1 MLLGRTKSEYNFWVP
16 SILMRSN
23 LATLR
28 SDVELSLAGRVVS
41 PFGYR
46 DRKSVETVLTGIP
59 EIDAL
64 AGGFPRGAL
73 TEICG
78 PPCSGRTTVLLSA
91 LAARTAEA
99 EVCALIDARDSFD
112 PRSAEAAGVE
122 LQQLL
127 WVRCRSLDQSLRAAD
142 LVIQGG
148 GFGFIALDLSD
159 VSPETVR
166 HVPLNAWFR
175 FRRAVE
181 DTSTVLLV
189 LEQESNAKTC
199 ASLVLRMSMKAAKW
213 SGTAES
219 NVRDNTAEINTAG
232 ISRHLHGS
240 LAHECLAHALLLDGS
255 DVQAEMLHTR
265 IQSVNFQQAQNEFQ
279 RAQNGPVSIAK
290 HFAGR
295 DFANSSEGFERG
307 TTQSF
312 AAQSM
317 WSYLHAMPVEA
328 KLK

>member
-1 MLLGRTKSEYNFWVP
+1 
-16 SILMRSN
+16 MRSN
-23 LATLR
+23 LVTLR

-91 LAARTAEA
+91 LVSRTAEA

-213 SGTAES
+213 SGTGEG
-219 NVRDNTAEINTAG
+219 NVNDNVAGINTAG
-232 ISRHLHGS
+232 ISRHLHES
-240 LAHECLAHALLLDGS
+240 LAHEFLAHKFLADGCLAHACLPHARLLDGS

-265 IQSVNFQQAQNEFQ
+265 IQSINFQQT
-279 RAQNGPVSIAK
+279 QNGPVSIAK

-295 DFANSSEGFERG
+295 DFANSSEGFERD
-307 TTQSF
+307 TTQSC
-312 AAQSM
+312 AIHVELSAR
-317 WSYLHAMPVEA
+317 HACGSET
-328 KLK
+328 

>member
-1 MLLGRTKSEYNFWVP
+1 
-16 SILMRSN
+16 MRSN

-91 LAARTAEA
+91 LASRTAEA

-122 LQQLL
+122 LRQLL
-127 WVRCRSLDQSLRAAD
+127 WVRCRGLEQSLRAAD

-159 VSPETVR
+159 VAPETVR

-199 ASLVLRMSMKAAKW
+199 ASLVLRMSLKAAKW
-213 SGTAES
+213 SSPGES
-219 NVRDNTAEINTAG
+219 VDDHTSVINTVG
-232 ISRHLHGS
+232 IKTTEISRHSHGS
-240 LAHECLAHALLLDGS
+240 LAQEVLAKGCLAHARLLDGS

-265 IQSVNFQQAQNEFQ
+265 MQSINFQQAQNGFQ
-279 RAQNGPVSIAK
+279 QAQNGPVSIER

-295 DFANSSEGFERG
+295 DFANSSDGFEG
-307 TTQSF
+307 SDTQSF
-312 AAQSM
+312 SAQSV
-317 WSYLHAMPVEA
+317 WSYLHDLPVEA

>member
-1 MLLGRTKSEYNFWVP
+1 
-16 SILMRSN
+16 MRSN

-46 DRKSVETVLTGIP
+46 DRKSLETVLTGIP

-91 LAARTAEA
+91 LASRTAEA

-112 PRSAEAAGVE
+112 PRSAEAAGVQ

-159 VSPETVR
+159 VAPETVR

-213 SGTAES
+213 SSTGES
-219 NVRDNTAEINTAG
+219 DVKDKTAG
-232 ISRHLHGS
+232 INTVGIKTTEISRHSRGP
-240 LAHECLAHALLLDGS
+240 LAQECLPPEGLTQTCLAHARLLDGS

-265 IQSVNFQQAQNEFQ
+265 MQSINFQQTQNRFQ
-279 RAQNGPVSIAK
+279 QAQNGPVSIER
-290 HFAGR
+290 HFAGH
-295 DFANSSEGFERG
+295 DFANSSDGFERSK
-307 TTQSF
+307 TQSF
-312 AAQSM
+312 SAQSV
-317 WSYLHAMPVEA
+317 WSYLHDLPLEA
-328 KLK
+328 KFK

>member
-1 MLLGRTKSEYNFWVP
+1 
-16 SILMRSN
+16 MRSN

-78 PPCSGRTTVLLSA
+78 SPCSGRTTVLLSA
-91 LAARTAEA
+91 LASRTAEA

-122 LQQLL
+122 LQRLL
-127 WVRCRSLDQSLRAAD
+127 WVRCRNIDQSLRAAD
-142 LVIQGG
+142 LLIQGG

-159 VSPETVR
+159 VAPETVR

-199 ASLVLRMSMKAAKW
+199 ASLVLRMSTKAAKW
-213 SGTAES
+213 SGTAGS
-219 NVRDNTAEINTAG
+219 NVKEDTAA
-232 ISRHLHGS
+232 ISRHSHERLG
-240 LAHECLAHALLLDGS
+240 HECLAHACLPHVRLLDGS

-265 IQSVNFQQAQNEFQ
+265 VQSINFQQGQNV
-279 RAQNGPVSIAK
+279 PVSIER

-295 DFANSSEGFERG
+295 DFANSSHSFDSSHA
-307 TTQSF
+307 QSF
-312 AAQSM
+312 AAQSI

>member
-1 MLLGRTKSEYNFWVP
+1 
-16 SILMRSN
+16 MRSN

-46 DRKSVETVLTGIP
+46 DRKSVETVLTGVP

-91 LAARTAEA
+91 LASRTAEA

-159 VSPETVR
+159 VAPETVR

-213 SGTAES
+213 SGTAEN
-219 NVRDNTAEINTAG
+219 NVNDNIAGINIAG
-232 ISRHLHGS
+232 ISRHVHGS
-240 LAHECLAHALLLDGS
+240 LAHELLAHERLPHACLAHTRLLDGS

-265 IQSVNFQQAQNEFQ
+265 IQSVNFQEAQNEFQ
-279 RAQNGPVSIAK
+279 RAQNGAVSIEK

-295 DFANSSEGFERG
+295 DFGNSSDGFERS